1 MSILSSSPSA
11 KKVDEAITAKELLT
25 VCTGLHLPLLFL
37 FQTRKPEA
45 TYFAALSTF
54 SSSIFFSSSK
64 VGLLFWQVTTQKLLS
79 SNSAKIASLHIS
91 LVGEKK
97 VEEDTPYI

>member
-37 FQTRKPEA
+37 LQTRKPEA

-54 SSSIFFSSSK
+54 SSSIFFSSK

-79 SNSAKIASLHIS
+79 PNSAKIASLHIS